1 MELTAK
7 QEKKLNKKC
16 DNEGYLCS
24 LLLLPARSPSSIVVF
39 AAFAMDSMFMSP

>member
-7 QEKKLNKKC
+7 QEKLNRKC
-16 DNEGYLCS
+16 DDKGYLCS